1 MIAVGYHQ
9 KKDQFDAITRMPCD
23 YYYIRIQNPHIGG
36 AATHNIK
43 VSADQLEAI
52 RKIIVDGDNAG
63 ASDA

>member
-1 MIAVGYHQ
+1 MIAVEQQQ
-9 KKDQFDAITRMPCD
+9 KKDQLDAITRTPCS
-23 YYYIRIQNPHIGG
+23 YYYIRVQNPHIGG

-43 VSADQLEAI
+43 VSEAQLEAI